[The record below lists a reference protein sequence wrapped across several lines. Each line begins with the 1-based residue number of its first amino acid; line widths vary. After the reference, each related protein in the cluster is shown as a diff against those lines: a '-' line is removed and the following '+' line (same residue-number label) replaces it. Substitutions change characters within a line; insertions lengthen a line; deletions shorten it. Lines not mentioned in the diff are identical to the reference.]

1 MRSISLDSYD
11 GAFALIVRD
20 APDALVVTRHAAN
33 YVNRQLIANFALGQ
47 KLPAIYPY
55 KANALDG
62 GMMSY
67 AVDEIDLFHR
77 TAVLVDK
84 ILRGTNPAD
93 IPIEQ
98 PSKFELV
105 INLKTANAVGIN
117 MPLTLLTFANEVIE

>member
-1 MRSISLDSYD
+1 
-11 GAFALIVRD
+11 
-20 APDALVVTRHAAN
+20 
-33 YVNRQLIANFALGQ
+33 
-47 KLPAIYPY
+47 LPAIYPY

-67 AVDEIDLFHR
+67 AVDETDLFQR
-77 TAVLVDK
+77 AAVLVDK

-105 INLKTANAVGIN
+105 INRKTAKLIGLDIPNR
-117 MPLTLLTFANEVIE
+117 LLALADDVIE